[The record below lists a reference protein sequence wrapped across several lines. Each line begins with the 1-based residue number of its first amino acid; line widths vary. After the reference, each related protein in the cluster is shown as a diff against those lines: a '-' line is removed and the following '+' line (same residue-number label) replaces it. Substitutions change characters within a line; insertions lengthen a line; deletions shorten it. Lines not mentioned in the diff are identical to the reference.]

1 VSSKALHKRHG
12 FRTAAALAPGGRD
25 PPRVAGASIY
35 PAASLLTTRQAMRLF
50 ESILNANH
58 RAAAGDKSTGVSVAE
73 FADSLPVVTLTCI
86 DPRLNPLMPE
96 VLGLPEEQFI
106 WLRNAG
112 NIITGSMSSTIRSL
126 ALACV
131 VKGGKEIAVIGHS
144 DCRAGQ
150 TTVLQLTERF
160 AALGINRSKLPD
172 NLVEFFG
179 VFASERQN
187 VLKAVEFIRHSPI
200 IGPKV
205 PVHGLLVDIQTGRL
219 EWLVNGYQAL
229 DAAAAQFAEAIHVQ
243 DPTMQAAFAS
253 PELDGG
259 GKKPVETKV
268 GDPETPTGW
277 SVKDAKIVEVPA
289 HEAPPKL
296 RQVEEKHVQPAGAKR
311 PPVIS
316 PFKNRPRRNF

>member
-1 VSSKALHKRHG
+1 
-12 FRTAAALAPGGRD
+12 
-25 PPRVAGASIY
+25 
-35 PAASLLTTRQAMRLF
+35 MRLF
-50 ESILNANH
+50 EAILDANH
-58 RAAAGDKSTGVSVAE
+58 RAAAGDKSAGVHLAD
-73 FADSLPVVTLTCI
+73 FADSVPVVALTWI

-131 VKGGKEIAVIGHS
+131 VKGGKEIVIIGHT

-160 AALGINRSKLPD
+160 GALGVNRSKLPD

-187 VLKAVEFIRHSPI
+187 VMKAVDFVRHSPI
-200 IGPKV
+200 IGPKT
-205 PVHGLLVDIQTGRL
+205 PVHGLLVDIQSGRL

-229 DAAAAQFAEAIHVQ
+229 DAAAAQFAEAINVQ
-243 DPTMQAAFAS
+243 NPTMQTAFAS
-253 PELDGG
+253 PEPDAIE
-259 GKKPVETKV
+259 KKPSETKIGEAEPV
-268 GDPETPTGW
+268 TGW
-277 SVKDAKIVEVPA
+277 SVKDAKVVEVPTP
-289 HEAPPKL
+289 EAPPKVRL
-296 RQVEEKHVQPAGAKR
+296 VEEKPAHAPSPKR

-316 PFKNRPRRNF
+316 PFRNRPRRNF

>member
-1 VSSKALHKRHG
+1 
-12 FRTAAALAPGGRD
+12 
-25 PPRVAGASIY
+25 
-35 PAASLLTTRQAMRLF
+35 MRLF
-50 ESILNANH
+50 EAILNANH
-58 RAAAGDKSTGVSVAE
+58 RAAAGDKSAGVHP
-73 FADSLPVVTLTCI
+73 ADFVDALPVVALTCI

-112 NIITGSMSSTIRSL
+112 NIITGPMSSTIRSL

-131 VKGGKEIAVIGHS
+131 VKGGKEIAVIGHT

-160 AALGINRSKLPD
+160 TALGISRSKLPD

-187 VLKAVEFIRHSPI
+187 VMKAVDFIRHSPI

-219 EWLVNGYQAL
+219 EWLVNGYQTL
-229 DAAAAQFAEAIHVQ
+229 DAAGAQFAEAIHVQ
-243 DPTMQAAFAS
+243 NPTMQTAFAS
-253 PELDGG
+253 PEPDGSE
-259 GKKPVETKV
+259 KKPAETKV
-268 GDPETPTGW
+268 GDPELVTGW
-277 SVKDAKIVEVPA
+277 SVKDAKVVEVPE
-289 HEAPPKL
+289 HEVPPKVRL
-296 RQVEEKHVQPAGAKR
+296 VEEKHVQPAGAKR

-316 PFKNRPRRNF
+316 PFRNRPRRNF

>member
-1 VSSKALHKRHG
+1 
-12 FRTAAALAPGGRD
+12 
-25 PPRVAGASIY
+25 
-35 PAASLLTTRQAMRLF
+35 MRLF
-50 ESILNANH
+50 EAILDANH
-58 RAAAGDKSTGVSVAE
+58 RAAAGDKSAGVRVAE
-73 FADSLPVVTLTCI
+73 FADSLPVVALTCI

-96 VLGLPEEQFI
+96 VLGLPEENFI

-160 AALGINRSKLPD
+160 AALGVGRAKLPD

-229 DAAAAQFAEAIHVQ
+229 DAAAAHFAEAIHVQ

-253 PELDGG
+253 PEPDGSE
-259 GKKPVETKV
+259 KKPVETKV
-268 GDPETPTGW
+268 GEPEPVTGW
-277 SVKDAKIVEVPA
+277 SVKDAKVIEMHAP
-289 HEAPPKL
+289 EAPPKVRL
-296 RQVEEKHVQPAGAKR
+296 VDEKPAHAPAPKR

-316 PFKNRPRRNF
+316 PFRNRTRRNS

>member
-1 VSSKALHKRHG
+1 
-12 FRTAAALAPGGRD
+12 
-25 PPRVAGASIY
+25 
-35 PAASLLTTRQAMRLF
+35 MRLF
-50 ESILNANH
+50 EAILDANH
-58 RAAAGDKSTGVSVAE
+58 RAAAGDKSAGVHLAD
-73 FADSLPVVTLTCI
+73 FADAVPVVALTCI

-131 VKGGKEIAVIGHS
+131 VKGGKEIAVIGHT

-160 AALGINRSKLPD
+160 GALGVNRSKLPD

-179 VFASERQN
+179 IFASERQN
-187 VLKAVEFIRHSPI
+187 VMKAVDFVRHSSI

-229 DAAAAQFAEAIHVQ
+229 DAAAAQFAEAINVQ
-243 DPTMQAAFAS
+243 NPTMQTAFAS
-253 PELDGG
+253 PETDAGE
-259 GKKPVETKV
+259 KKPSETKIGEAEPV
-268 GDPETPTGW
+268 TGW
-277 SVKDAKIVEVPA
+277 SVKDAKVVEVPTP
-289 HEAPPKL
+289 EAPPKVRL
-296 RQVEEKHVQPAGAKR
+296 VEEKPAHAPASKR

-316 PFKNRPRRNF
+316 PFRNRPRRGF

>member
-1 VSSKALHKRHG
+1 
-12 FRTAAALAPGGRD
+12 
-25 PPRVAGASIY
+25 
-35 PAASLLTTRQAMRLF
+35 MRLF
-50 ESILNANH
+50 ETILDANH
-58 RAAAGDKSTGVSVAE
+58 RAAAGDKRAGVHVAD
-73 FADSLPVVTLTCI
+73 FAEALPVVALTCI

-131 VKGGKEIAVIGHS
+131 VKGGKEIAVIGHT

-160 AALGINRSKLPD
+160 NALGVNRSKLPD

-187 VLKAVEFIRHSPI
+187 VMKAVDFVRHSPI
-200 IGPKV
+200 IGPKT
-205 PVHGLLVDIQTGRL
+205 PVHGLLVDIQSGRL
-219 EWLVNGYQAL
+219 EWLVNGYQVL
-229 DAAAAQFAEAIHVQ
+229 DAAAAQFAEAINVQ
-243 DPTMQAAFAS
+243 NSTMQTAFAS
-253 PELDGG
+253 PEPDAGE
-259 GKKPVETKV
+259 KKPSETKIGEAEPV
-268 GDPETPTGW
+268 TGW
-277 SVKDAKIVEVPA
+277 SVKDAKVVEVLTL
-289 HEAPPKL
+289 ESPPKVRL
-296 RQVEEKHVQPAGAKR
+296 VEEKPPHAPAPKR

-316 PFKNRPRRNF
+316 PFRNRPRRNF

>member
-1 VSSKALHKRHG
+1 
-12 FRTAAALAPGGRD
+12 
-25 PPRVAGASIY
+25 
-35 PAASLLTTRQAMRLF
+35 MRLF
-50 ESILNANH
+50 ETILDANH
-58 RAAAGDKSTGVSVAE
+58 RAAGGDKSAGVRVAE
-73 FADSLPVVTLTCI
+73 FADALPVVALTCI

-112 NIITGSMSSTIRSL
+112 NTITSSMSSTIRSL

-131 VKGGKEIAVIGHS
+131 VKGGKEIAVIGHT

-160 AALGINRSKLPD
+160 SALGINRSKLPD
-172 NLVEFFG
+172 NIVEFFG
-179 VFASERQN
+179 IFASERQN
-187 VLKAVEFIRHSPI
+187 VMKAVEFIRHSPI

-229 DAAAAQFAEAIHVQ
+229 DAAGAHFAEAINAQ
-243 DPTMQAAFAS
+243 NPTMQTAFAS
-253 PELDGG
+253 PEPDGSE
-259 GKKPVETKV
+259 KKPVETKV
-268 GDPETPTGW
+268 GEPEPVTGW
-277 SVKDAKIVEVPA
+277 SVKDAKIIETPA
-289 HEAPPKL
+289 PEAPPKVRL
-296 RQVEEKHVQPAGAKR
+296 VEEKHVQPAGAKR

-316 PFKNRPRRNF
+316 PLRNRPRRNF